1 MVPMAY
7 ARLISTRSRAFV
19 TLALRALCVMQC
31 SMPVRPVR
39 VGMVCALIREMIMS
53 ARARLGTRAP
63 DVRRWL
69 IIVLVGRVRM
79 EPLVSIPL
87 VDM

>member
-7 ARLISTRSRAFV
+7 ASLILTRSRAFV
-19 TLALRALCVMQC
+19 MLALRVLCVMQC

-39 VGMVCALIREMIMS
+39 AGMVCALIREMIMS
-53 ARARLGTRAP
+53 ARALLDTRVP
-63 DVRRWL
+63 NVRRWL
-69 IIVLVGRVRM
+69 IIVLVGRVGM
-79 EPLVSIPL
+79 EQLVSVPS